1 MLKKLFSFS
10 NLLWILIIL
19 AILFFVYEVVNVKE
33 AYCRGFLANVKQSS
47 ECCSGKSYKNTNT
60 NGQRECGI

>member
-19 AILFFVYEVVNVKE
+19 AILFFLFFVYETYFVVKE
-33 AYCRGFLANVKQSS
+33 SFFAKKAGDSCKAG
-47 ECCSGKSYKNTNT
+47 
-60 NGQRECGI
+60 